1 MLFRS
6 IDPNSTEDQDLINRD
21 FPTFNYDVID
31 GIEYEVDVTKEP
43 KYDKTGKVI
52 NENTSRIYNLTYNGK
67 PLDLE
72 QEFLVATNNYRAGG
86 NSFPWQGRQEI
97 VYNSTDETR
106 DVLKNYI
113 EEAGKY
119 EPTVDNNWKFK
130 SVDLKGKVFF
140 TSNEKG
146 INYLEDYPAISTEK
160 EVAGTELYKYYYD
173 LSYEETPEMPEEPG
187 DSNDKEDIEKPE
199 TPEEPGDSNDKE
211 DIEKPEM
218 PEKPGDS
225 NDKEDIEKPEIPGN
239 SDNNNSTPQTGDA
252 SILGYAGMAIVAAG
266 GLFVARKRK

>member
-1 MLFRS
+1 M
-6 IDPNSTEDQDLINRD
+6 
-21 FPTFNYDVID
+21 
-31 GIEYEVDVTKEP
+31 
-43 KYDKTGKVI
+43 
-52 NENTSRIYNLTYNGK
+52 
-67 PLDLE
+67 
-72 QEFLVATNNYRAGG
+72 
-86 NSFPWQGRQEI
+86 
-97 VYNSTDETR
+97 
-106 DVLKNYI
+106 
-113 EEAGKY
+113 
-119 EPTVDNNWKFK
+119 
-130 SVDLKGKVFF
+130 DLKGKVFF

-173 LSYEETPEMPEEPG
+173 LSYEETPEIPEEPG

-199 TPEEPGDSNDKE
+199 MPEKPGDSNDKE